1 MLAVD
6 ERHGTLSQTRRLAFA
21 LAGAELVDLAQ
32 ARRIVATLDARVK
45 VTESLGTGDP
55 VLDATL
61 GVLSSSDDG
70 LPLEDVV
77 AIHLPGRV
85 ARQATALLGSSELSG
100 REMTTN
106 LGGQPIYSG
115 LRLTDP
121 ARRRELIKRLADVA
135 EGEAGL
141 TLEAFGALAHIA
153 GLSSTA
159 LRRGHRRARRRLENL
174 ADRFGDTWRYLP
186 GCPSEYVL
194 DQDDLA
200 PGQVHP
206 MQEQP
211 WRLAILLAVQEA
223 GRRAAALPR
232 PPHPRRPVK
241 TRDHPLPQT
250 LHSPRNLPRTHNR
263 PTSTDTPNTT
273 TPPDHLT
280 SIGAS
285 LAERGP
291 NEEPVRSGAKHRLR
305 RQGRPRTATPQRSGT
320 TWRRLA
326 SRRTVPKRRT

>member
-77 AIHLPGRV
+77 AIHLPGGV
-85 ARQATALLGSSELSG
+85 ARQVTALLGSSELSG

-121 ARRRELIKRLADVA
+121 ARRRELIKRSADVA

-141 TLEAFGALAHIA
+141 TLEAFGALAHISRPEFNGTAA
-153 GLSSTA
+153 GPP
-159 LRRGHRRARRRLENL
+159 AR
-174 ADRFGDTWRYLP
+174 P
-186 GCPSEYVL
+186 P
-194 DQDDLA
+194 
-200 PGQVHP
+200 
-206 MQEQP
+206 
-211 WRLAILLAVQEA
+211 EA
-223 GRRAAALPR
+223 GES
-232 PPHPRRPVK
+232 RRPV
-241 TRDHPLPQT
+241 RRHVALPAR
-250 LHSPRNLPRTHNR
+250 L
-263 PTSTDTPNTT
+263 
-273 TPPDHLT
+273 
-280 SIGAS
+280 
-285 LAERGP
+285 
-291 NEEPVRSGAKHRLR
+291 PVRVCA
-305 RQGRPRTATPQRSGT
+305 
-320 TWRRLA
+320 
-326 SRRTVPKRRT
+326 